1 MKTQGNIFSDT
12 FDTISDAIGNFAEK
26 IWDVA
31 TVTLGVILRDA
42 INWAIGAIGDLA
54 RASLDAAEDLQGIQF
69 RLQGFNFQTAIDSG
83 LEYNAAMEEAIRLT
97 EEQMSWVMRLAA
109 QSPFDA
115 TDIGFVFSMATAYG
129 FTSDESKRLTQS
141 TMDFVAA
148 MGLTSVEQKRVIINL
163 GQMVQRGKITS
174 REMNDLARG
183 SLLPLADVLDR
194 VAEKMGITTAA
205 LTKLIQ
211 KPGEGVDYQ
220 LFMDAFNE
228 MIAQEERFIDAG
240 KRMAYL
246 FKAAVENV
254 YQTTRDLIGYYIL
267 IPGILGPV
275 GTKIA
280 SIMETVT
287 EEENWN
293 KIIAVA
299 TNVGRALENIV
310 TTLLDAW
317 IPGNQTIVD
326 GILGALNA
334 VSGWL
339 NTHKE
344 DIVDFF
350 LGKEVVEGWRPF
362 GEEMRTGGVVGFF
375 EDVYKII
382 TDIYNWA
389 IEKGPAIWGVFTNIY
404 TEITTFLE
412 SEKFLGWLDTL
423 KKWVDT
429 NGPLISDFF
438 KTLGEIITGVIGGV
452 LGIKPAKG
460 ELAGEDMIA
469 PGLSSA
475 LEAIKKLMQYIVDN
489 KDGLTT
495 VLTAL
500 AKAFIAVEAA
510 KFAWNNAL
518 AFLMGLKGATFTIA
532 ISETILAPVAL
543 TAIREWINTNIK
555 IPLEDA
561 LRNIDIGG
569 MVSSIGTTGV
579 GWLESLKKSVLTAI
593 SDIKMYFFGTSGTKG
608 KGQEGLWNELM
619 SAADN
624 MNWYDLGV
632 RIVSGIL
639 NGVKS
644 MAASLI
650 GYLISMAQQAWSG
663 ILGVFGGGG
672 GWGGGGGGSVPSGG
686 GDPIPTGNTGN
697 FGNKSKTL
705 PGAVT
710 PKAKTAT
717 GAVVSPA
724 TVASTSNYNLT
735 INTKA
740 KTEPILQDYAVLKS
754 LRT

>member
-1 MKTQGNIFSDT
+1 M
-12 FDTISDAIGNFAEK
+12 
-26 IWDVA
+26 
-31 TVTLGVILRDA
+31 
-42 INWAIGAIGDLA
+42 
-54 RASLDAAEDLQGIQF
+54 
-69 RLQGFNFQTAIDSG
+69 
-83 LEYNAAMEEAIRLT
+83 EYNAAMEESIRLT

-129 FTSDESKRLTQS
+129 FTSDESKKLTQS

-163 GQMVQRGKITS
+163 GQMVQRGKITT

-246 FKAAVENV
+246 FRAALDNV

-267 IPGILGPV
+267 IPGILGPI

-317 IPGNQTIVD
+317 IPDNQTIVD

-334 VSGWL
+334 VSKWL
-339 NTHKE
+339 NEHKK
-344 DIVDFF
+344 DIIDFF

-362 GEEMRTGGVVGFF
+362 GEEVRTGGVVGTF
-375 EDVYKII
+375 EDIYGIL

-389 IEKGPAIWGVFTNIY
+389 IEKGPAIWGVFTNVD

-412 SEKFLGWLDTL
+412 GEKFQGWLDTL
-423 KKWVDT
+423 EEWVDT
-429 NGPLISDFF
+429 NGPLISKFF
-438 KTLGEIITGVIGGV
+438 TTLGEIITGVIGGV
-452 LGIKPAKG
+452 LGIKPSKG
-460 ELAGEDMIA
+460 EIAGEDMVA

-475 LEAIKKLMQYIVDN
+475 LDAVKKLMQYIVDN

-510 KFAWNNAL
+510 KFAKNNAL
-518 AFLMGLKGATFTIA
+518 AFLLGLKDATITVG

-543 TAIREWINTNIK
+543 PAIREWVNTNIV
-555 IPLEDA
+555 IPIGEA
-561 LRNIDIGG
+561 LRNIDIEGF
-569 MVSSIGTTGV
+569 VSSIGTSV
-579 GWLESLKKSVLTAI
+579 EGWLLSLKKSILTAI
-593 SDIKMYFFGTSGTKG
+593 NEIKAYFFGSSGTKG

-624 MNWYDLGV
+624 MNWFDLGV
-632 RIVSGIL
+632 RIVRAIASGISSMAAYFIGILVGMAQSAMMGIL
-639 NGVKS
+639 NVF
-644 MAASLI
+644 
-650 GYLISMAQQAWSG
+650 SG
-663 ILGVFGGGG
+663 
-672 GWGGGGGGSVPSGG
+672 GGGGGGSVPSGG
-686 GDPIPTGNTGN
+686 SEPIPTGNTEN
-697 FGNKSKTL
+697 FGSKSKTL
-705 PGAVT
+705 PGAIT
-710 PKAKTAT
+710 PKSKTPL
-717 GAVVSPA
+717 GAVVSP
-724 TVASTSNYNLT
+724 TTSMVTSNYNLT

-740 KTEPILQDYAVLKS
+740 NKENILQDYAVLKS
-754 LRT
+754 MRT